1 MLRQAHCSLWL
12 HPLWLQYL
20 LRLYS
25 LWLQYEY
32 LLRLHSLRQARLEF
46 AAVRA
51 QLLEQAPAQLR
62 LPRPVPFE
70 VSVRDVRL
78 SPAQLGGLQPG
89 GPQPGGG
96 GFAPCI
102 AFGEERCFGASVEL
116 EASDLA
122 VDEIDIELWDG
133 APSRHARYT
142 PKAWV

>member
-1 MLRQAHCSLWL
+1 MQ
-12 HPLWLQYL
+12 
-20 LRLYS
+20 
-25 LWLQYEY
+25 Y
-32 LLRLHSLRQARLEF
+32 LLRLHSLRQARHEF

-51 QLLEQAPAQLR
+51 QLLEQAEQAPAQLR

-78 SPAQLGGLQPG
+78 SPAQLGALQPG
-89 GPQPGGG
+89 GGAQPGGG

-122 VDEIDIELWDG
+122 VDEIEIELWDG

-142 PKAWV
+142 PLAWV